1 MAVRVLEYKRDL
13 NVQPVIL
20 PFNSLNIN
28 FTTLGKHFI
37 YILTQCTFT
46 YLWFSIGVLYSPLPQ
61 ELYPSSA
68 S

>member
-1 MAVRVLEYKRDL
+1 MAVGVLEYKRDL

-37 YILTQCTFT
+37 YILTQCTFR
-46 YLWFSIGVLYSPLPQ
+46 FSIGVLYSPLPQ